1 MTTYLITGAN
11 GQVGSQLVQQLQAQP
26 SAIVIATDRNTLDIT
41 NRAAVFQAAQ
51 RLTAQLATPK
61 DTAGGVQVGEAC

>member
-26 SAIVIATDRNTLDIT
+26 NATLIATDRNTLDIT
-41 NRAAVFQAAQ
+41 DRAAVFQAAQ
-51 RLTAQLATPK
+51 THRPDIIINAAANTAVDKA
-61 DTAGGVQVGEAC
+61 ES

>member
-26 SAIVIATDRNTLDIT
+26 NTTVITTDRNTLDIT
-41 NRAAVFQAAQ
+41 NRAAVFQAAHQ
-51 RLTAQLATPK
+51 F
-61 DTAGGVQVGEAC
+61 AGYIGRIGFQAA

>member
-1 MTTYLITGAN
+1 MTTYLITGAK

-41 NRAAVFQAAQ
+41 NRAAVFQVCPNPPPRHHHQ
-51 RLTAQLATPK
+51 RRRPHRR
-61 DTAGGVQVGEAC
+61 

>member
-51 RLTAQLATPK
+51 RLTAQLAQPQ
-61 DTAGGVQVGEAC
+61 DTANGVQVGEAF